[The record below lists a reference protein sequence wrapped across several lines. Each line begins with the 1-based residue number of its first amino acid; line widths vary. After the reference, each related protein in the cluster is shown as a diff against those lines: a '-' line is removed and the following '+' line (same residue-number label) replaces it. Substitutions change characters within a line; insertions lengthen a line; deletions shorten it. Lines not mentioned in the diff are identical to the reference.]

1 MPEQDKLAQQ
11 RSALS
16 VEQRALLEKWMRGSM
31 SEAHRTQDIPRRS
44 FAGPVALS
52 FAQQRLWFLAQFEPV
67 ASIYILSIAVSLQG
81 PLDLCALQQ
90 SLSEIGHR
98 HAMLRTRFVLLEE
111 GPVQIIDPPAIID
124 MPLIDLTAFSEGEQQ
139 IQADH
144 LSREEAERPFD
155 MVNGPVWR
163 ARLLRLSASE
173 HILLLS
179 LHHLIC
185 DGWSMSIL
193 FREIST
199 LYAAFSAGNASELP
213 ELPLQYADYAL
224 WQREWLSGERQQ
236 EQLLYWKKQLADL
249 PQLTLPTDHPRPA
262 LQRFRGRNLNFTF
275 PQELVEALKH
285 LSQRG
290 GVTLFMILLAGFQ
303 VLLARYSGQY
313 DLAVGT
319 PIANRTRNELE
330 RLIGLFV
337 NTLVLRC
344 DLAGDP
350 TVHEFLERVR
360 QVAISAYAHQDLPFE
375 KLVEELNPQR
385 NLSTNPLFQVM
396 FSLQPAPND
405 ALNLAGIA
413 WRVLPVQHSTSQ
425 FDLSMNLYEMQEKL
439 VGVVEYDID
448 LYAPETITRLIGHYQ
463 QILAGMAAH
472 PQQRLFRLPLLTDAE
487 REQQQSW
494 NASSIEDYREV
505 CLHEL
510 FEAQVELI
518 PDAVAAVFEDQHLTY
533 SALDRQANRLAHYL
547 QESGVKPETLVGICL
562 ERELLLIVALLGV
575 LKAGGAYLP
584 LDPDYPSERLSFM
597 LADAGVTVLLLQKR
611 LLSRMSPQDLPVVFL
626 DDDSDHLWS
635 QMPTRPISG
644 TVPDNLA
651 YIIYTSGST
660 GRPKGAMLTHRGICN
675 RLQWMQETY
684 QLQATDRVLQKTP
697 TSFDV
702 SVWELFWPL
711 LVGAQ
716 LEIAS
721 PEKHRE
727 SRYLVEVVRER
738 AISTLHFVPSML
750 GAFVEEE
757 GVETCTSLREVI
769 CSGEALSP
777 QLQERFFQRIQA
789 NLENLYGPTEATVDV
804 TFWHCLR
811 EKPQAVVPIGR
822 PISNI
827 QIYLLDRHMQPIPI
841 GVAGELYIGGVGVGR
856 GYVGQPGLT
865 AERFVPNPFAG
876 EEATEHLAMQEETR
890 LYRTGDQACYQKD
903 GSIRYLGRIDDQVKI
918 RGFRIELSEIEITLR
933 SHPLVRDALALA
945 REDTPGVKRLVS
957 YVIPQPDA
965 TLTSEELRGH
975 LLKHLP
981 EFMLPSAFLFLDAFP
996 LTHNGKVDRRAL
1008 PPPDLSLS
1016 SPREAEVA
1024 PRTEIERQ
1032 LADIWSQI
1040 LGVEQVSTHAN
1051 FFAIGGD
1058 SILSL
1063 LVVARASR
1071 IGLTITPRQMFRYQT
1086 LAELAAV
1093 ASREVAAQQEE
1104 EELGSPFA
1112 LLPVQIWFFEQKF
1125 VAPHHW
1131 NQAMFLEAPHQSL
1144 KPALLHQATGYLM
1157 KHHLALRLRFTRQD
1171 HGRMQ
1176 HFSMETVSSLPV
1188 CSLNL
1193 SNLAKQEQAQVMQ
1206 EVIAQTQAGLNLE
1219 TGPLLRVLHIISSAT
1234 NRLVQTSDQTEGNKK
1249 EDWEPDRL
1257 LLAVHHLAVD
1267 GFSWRILLEDFHTI
1281 YTALLHRQPVQLP
1294 ARTTSFKRWSEQ
1306 LQTYAG
1312 SAVLAQEAAYWLYE
1326 ARKDVPRLPLDFIG
1340 EPMANTEASESI
1352 VTISLDSE
1360 ETRELLQ
1367 DVPGVYHTRIDEVLL
1382 TALLLACTPWLGQPR
1397 LLIDLEGH
1405 GREALFESL
1414 DFSRTVGWFTN
1425 IFPVL
1430 LTLEHIF
1437 PAAAVQQDLGAALQ
1451 AVKEQLRSIP
1461 QHGIGYG
1468 LLRYISPDQTVRER
1482 LAALPQAQ
1490 IIFNYLGQFEEIH
1503 SDTEGALFR
1512 SVPLASSSLRAP
1524 RNGRSHVLAINAL
1537 VSSRQLHI
1545 NWQFST
1551 HLHHRDT
1558 IETLAQRYLEELR
1571 AIIAYC
1577 RAPEAGGYTLS
1588 DFPDLGLSQTRLDKI
1603 MQRLRSTSS

>member
-16 VEQRALLEKWMRGSM
+16 GDQRALLEKWMRGSM
-31 SEAHRTQDIPRRS
+31 SEAHRTQDIPRHS
-44 FAGPVALS
+44 FAGPVTLS

-67 ASIYILSIAVSLQG
+67 ASIYILPIAVSLQG
-81 PLDLCALQQ
+81 PLNLCSLQQ
-90 SLSEIGHR
+90 SLSEIARR
-98 HAMLRTRFVLLEE
+98 HEMLRTRFVLLGE
-111 GPVQIIDPPAIID
+111 GPAQIIDPPAIID
-124 MPLIDLTAFSEGEQQ
+124 MPLVDLMALSEDEQQ
-139 IQADH
+139 IQAGY
-144 LSREEAERPFD
+144 LSGEEAERPFD
-155 MVNGPVWR
+155 LVNGPLWR
-163 ARLLRLSASE
+163 ARLLRLSANK

-185 DGWSMSIL
+185 DGWSMSVL

-199 LYAAFSAGNASELP
+199 LYATFSAGNASELP

-224 WQREWLSGERQQ
+224 WQREWLSGERLQ

-249 PQLTLPTDHPRPA
+249 LQLALPTDHPRPA
-262 LQRFRGRNLNFTF
+262 LQRFRGRNLHFTF
-275 PQELVEALKH
+275 PQELVEALKC
-285 LSQRG
+285 LSQRE
-290 GVTLFMILLAGFQ
+290 GVTLFMTLLAGFQ
-303 VLLARYSGQY
+303 LLLARYSGQY

-319 PIANRTRNELE
+319 SIANRTRSELE
-330 RLIGLFV
+330 GLIGLFV

-350 TVHEFLERVR
+350 TVHEFLRRVR

-413 WRVLPVQHSTSQ
+413 WHVLPVQHSTSL

-448 LYAPETITRLIGHYQ
+448 LYESETITRLVGHYQ
-463 QILAGMAAH
+463 QILAGMATD
-472 PQQRLFRLPLLTDAE
+472 PQQRLSHLPLLTAAE

-494 NASSIEDYREV
+494 NATSTEDCHEV

-510 FEAQVELI
+510 FEAQAGLV

-533 SALDRQANRLAHYL
+533 SVLDRQANQLARCL
-547 QESGVKPETLVGICL
+547 QEMGVKPETLVGICL

-575 LKAGGAYLP
+575 LKAGGAYVP
-584 LDPDYPSERLSFM
+584 LDPDYPSERLAFM
-597 LADAGVTVLLLQKR
+597 LSDANVAVLLLRKR
-611 LLSRMSPQDLPVVFL
+611 LLSRLAPQNLTVVFL
-626 DDDSDHLWS
+626 DEDNDHLWS
-635 QMPTRPISG
+635 QMPTCPIG
-644 TVPDNLA
+644 RTVPDNLA
-651 YIIYTSGST
+651 YVIYTSGST

-750 GAFVEEE
+750 GAFAEEE

-777 QLQERFFQRIQA
+777 QLQERFFQRIPA

-827 QIYLLDRHMQPIPI
+827 QIYLLDKHMQPVPI
-841 GVAGELYIGGVGVGR
+841 GVAGELYIGGIGVGR
-856 GYVGQPGLT
+856 GYIRQPGLT

-876 EEATEHLAMQEETR
+876 EKATERLAMQAGTR
-890 LYRTGDQACYQKD
+890 LYRTGDQACYQED

-933 SHPLVRDALALA
+933 SHLLIRDALVLA

-996 LTHNGKVDRRAL
+996 LTHNGKVDRWAL
-1008 PPPDLSLS
+1008 PAPDLSLP

-1032 LADIWSQI
+1032 LADIWSQV
-1040 LGVEQVSTHAN
+1040 LGIEQVSTHAN
-1051 FFAIGGD
+1051 FFEIGGD

-1086 LAELAAV
+1086 LAALAAV
-1093 ASREVAAQQEE
+1093 ASREVVAQQEE
-1104 EELGSPFA
+1104 EELESPFA

-1131 NQAMFLEAPHQSL
+1131 NQAMLLEAPQQNL
-1144 KPALLHQATGYLM
+1144 KPELLHQTVGYLM
-1157 KHHLALRLRFTRQD
+1157 KYHPALRLRFARQN
-1171 HGRMQ
+1171 HGWVQ
-1176 HFSMETVSSLPV
+1176 HFAMETMPLLPV
-1188 CSLNL
+1188 YSLDL
-1193 SNLAKQEQAQVMQ
+1193 GHLAKEQQEQIIQ
-1206 EVIAQTQAGLNLE
+1206 EVIAQTQASLNLE
-1219 TGPLLRVLHIISSAT
+1219 TGPLLRVLHIIRSAP
-1234 NRLVQTSDQTEGNKK
+1234 NRPVQAADQETGEVGTSDL
-1249 EDWEPDRL
+1249 L
-1257 LLAVHHLAVD
+1257 LLAVHHLVVD
-1267 GFSWRILLEDFHTI
+1267 GISWRILLEDFHSI
-1281 YTALLHRQPVQLP
+1281 YISLLHGQPVQPL
-1294 ARTTSFKRWSEQ
+1294 AKTTSFKRWSEQ
-1306 LQTYAG
+1306 LQTYA
-1312 SAVLAQEAAYWLYE
+1312 SSEVLAQEAAYWLDE
-1326 ARKDVPRLPLDFIG
+1326 TRKDVPRLPLDFIA
-1340 EPMANTEASESI
+1340 EPTANTEASESI
-1352 VTISLDSE
+1352 VTISLDSK

-1382 TALLLACTPWLGQPR
+1382 TALLLACTPWLGRPR
-1397 LLIDLEGH
+1397 LLIELEGH

-1414 DFSRTVGWFTN
+1414 DLSRTVGWFTN

-1437 PAAAVQQDLGAALQ
+1437 PSSAAQKDLGMALK
-1451 AVKEQLRSIP
+1451 AVKEQLRSVP

-1468 LLRYISPDQTVRER
+1468 LLRYISPDQAVKER

-1490 IIFNYLGQFEEIH
+1490 IIFNYLGQFEEVH
-1503 SDTEGALFR
+1503 SDREGVLLR
-1512 SVPLASSSLRAP
+1512 SVALTGGSLRAP
-1524 RNGRSHVLAINAL
+1524 ENRRSHVLAINAL
-1537 VSSRQLHI
+1537 VSSRQLHM

-1551 HLHHRDT
+1551 QLHRRAT
-1558 IETLAQRYLEELR
+1558 IEALAQRYLEELR
-1571 AIIAYC
+1571 AIIAHC
-1577 RAPEAGGYTLS
+1577 HAPEAGGYTLS
-1588 DFPDLGLSQTRLDKI
+1588 DFPELGLSQTRLDKI
-1603 MQRLRSTSS
+1603 MQKLRSTNS